1 MDTRV
6 RNCYSINSK
15 WCLIQ
20 YTKVIYH
27 CRVYCSPTP
36 YLVYTYQLQKQ
47 NAVNRYSYIWYVFYV
62 INKRVSQ

>member
-47 NAVNRYSYIWYVFYV
+47 NAVNRYS
-62 INKRVSQ
+62 